1 MRKGESN
8 LECVITNYTF
18 PIVNLRS
25 ADASNAFP
33 RPPLFL
39 REKDC
44 TMKIITDKLYA
55 GMLAYIARNKAVRFY
70 RRSIGQEKINICR
83 FNVKRFAAGNFT
95 LRFSRRS

>member
-8 LECVITNYTF
+8 WECVITNYTF
-18 PIVNLRS
+18 PIVNFRS
-25 ADASNAFP
+25 AGASNAFP

-70 RRSIGQEKINICR
+70 CRSIGQEKINTR
-83 FNVKRFAAGNFT
+83 RLNVKRFAAGNFT